1 MMRISTLPMT
11 RSAALPAEKDRL
23 AVIAIS
29 VCLVFAL
36 ISFGIA
42 ATVESCSNLLKQS
55 VRARALRREKLRNQW
70 KAISDALNG

>member
-42 ATVESCSNLLKQS
+42 ATVESCSNLLK
-55 VRARALRREKLRNQW
+55 
-70 KAISDALNG
+70 